1 MALSWFHDAGL
12 FDENGKLLGSATSPI
27 QIWKDGDCVEVT
39 ISIRNLDFK
48 LGSRESNRQ
57 FFLEQQS
64 STDIWHAVCAAVKSA
79 CSLAN
84 VSEIEVK
91 GIGFAATCSLGL

>member
-1 MALSWFHDAGL
+1 MIL
-12 FDENGKLLGSATSPI
+12 
-27 QIWKDGDCVEVT
+27 
-39 ISIRNLDFK
+39 
-48 LGSRESNRQ
+48 
-57 FFLEQQS
+57 LEQQS

-84 VSEIEVK
+84 VSEVEVK

>member
-1 MALSWFHDAGL
+1 MTYL
-12 FDENGKLLGSATSPI
+12 FRDLTLTFI
-27 QIWKDGDCVEVT
+27 I
-39 ISIRNLDFK
+39 L
-48 LGSRESNRQ
+48 
-57 FFLEQQS
+57 LEQQS

-84 VSEIEVK
+84 VSEVEVK